1 MHEKGWLLGGVGSP
15 PAPPPPRSP
24 GSLIHLLGCPPGRE
38 AAPVETAVRGSVL
51 LFNTLEMELTSF
63 ISFVSFWM
71 FSIQASDQ
79 EYIREQLLRTE

>member
-1 MHEKGWLLGGVGSP
+1 MALGGGGSA

-24 GSLIHLLGCPPGRE
+24 RSLIHLLGCPPGRE

-51 LFNTLEMELTSF
+51 LFNTLGMELTSF
-63 ISFVSFWM
+63 VSFVSFWM

-79 EYIREQLLRTE
+79 EYIREQLLRSE